1 MDDGA
6 LTKEIALNRE
16 LMEFFTVYQISAD
29 LLSFDALSDPG
40 GMDATSSQKIDA
52 VKAHAAAIR
61 AVIAAEREA
70 EVAEALERAKKE
82 AYETQQLQQSMQFG
96 SLEKASCAPQ
106 MRGGGRNMQK
116 KMKGR
121 GGGGG
126 GARSRAAPQRAQRSE
141 MARPMAMA
149 AMSAPPPAPPSE
161 IAAADSRSSSSSAT
175 TTQTS
180 GAGGAA
186 GGGAAA
192 GTVDLTAI
200 PAALDAKA
208 SALDAESA
216 LRATII
222 KVGDS
227 WQKTAQKGLIASKS
241 SIVKSTLRKAEQ
253 KTSRNGAFDLID
265 ALTRSGGLAID
276 SGVSLHVM
284 IASTHCFA
292 SSLMDTLVKSN
303 VNPIDKVER
312 SSLIVAC
319 TVQGQTPEA
328 LLAPEHH
335 ARIVAQLQEEAAQ
348 RSLTDAGATV
358 EELMAT
364 LTVDANKR

>member
-1 MDDGA
+1 M
-6 LTKEIALNRE
+6 TKEIALNRE

-96 SLEKASCAPQ
+96 SLGKASCAPEVLA
-106 MRGGGRNMQK
+106 RGGGRNMQK

-126 GARSRAAPQRAQRSE
+126 GARSRAAPQRAQKSE

>member
-1 MDDGA
+1 
-6 LTKEIALNRE
+6 
-16 LMEFFTVYQISAD
+16 
-29 LLSFDALSDPG
+29 
-40 GMDATSSQKIDA
+40 
-52 VKAHAAAIR
+52 
-61 AVIAAEREA
+61 
-70 EVAEALERAKKE
+70 
-82 AYETQQLQQSMQFG
+82 
-96 SLEKASCAPQ
+96 
-106 MRGGGRNMQK
+106 MQK
-116 KMKGR
+116 KMMKGR

-141 MARPMAMA
+141 MVRPMAMA